1 MQRPP
6 SSLDPK
12 EQCCSKFP
20 DALSS
25 YSLPAVMVPGSMI
38 QALSPQSDT
47 LSPLP
52 SVASSYH
59 PLEKKYHFSTKTNM
73 SRNTPCTCR
82 SCFLTLWC
90 KQTFSVCKK
99 KKTPNQNPTKPP
111 SLTKKTPKHERKQTP
126 IPPSPPPRRATEN
139 KSSGWFV
146 VVCVWVFFN
155 EGDFYIFLL
164 FSACLDFL
172 GIQGFSVV

>member
-111 SLTKKTPKHERKQTP
+111 SLTKKNPKHERKQTP
-126 IPPSPPPRRATEN
+126 IPPSPPQEERLKINHP
-139 KSSGWFV
+139 G
-146 VVCVWVFFN
+146 
-155 EGDFYIFLL
+155 GLLL
-164 FSACLDFL
+164 FVCGFFL
-172 GIQGFSVV
+172 MKGIFTFFYCFLPVWIF